1 MKSSG
6 CCCPKCGTPL
16 FPAVMCKGL
25 IFRCSKCRASLLVDV
40 EADGSTRI
48 SSKPTIVG
56 ADADLSEQNTDTV
69 GCPI

>member
-16 FPAVMCKGL
+16 FSAVMCKGL
-25 IFRCSKCRASLLVDV
+25 VFRCSKCGASLLVDV

-48 SSKPTIVG
+48 SSRPTIV
-56 ADADLSEQNTDTV
+56 DAVKDLTEQADTV